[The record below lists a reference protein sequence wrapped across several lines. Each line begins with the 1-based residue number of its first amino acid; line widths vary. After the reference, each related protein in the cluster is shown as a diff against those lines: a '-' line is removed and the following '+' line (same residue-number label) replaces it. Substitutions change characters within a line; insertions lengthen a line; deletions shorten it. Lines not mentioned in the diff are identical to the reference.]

1 MNSLL
6 VRSISGAVY
15 VAIVVG
21 CVLSGSLGT
30 LLLASIIAI
39 LAMIELTKITTG
51 EHDDF
56 RFPTF
61 FTDLLGCLTIV
72 FASIIPDAFLLWVA
86 FYIIRVIEELYLKS
100 ENPLQNLAMSLFR
113 QIYIGM
119 PLYFMPVIAGDSGF
133 GLSEANPLLAVFIFI
148 WLSDTGAYLVGS
160 SIGKRPL
167 FKRISPNKSWEGFI
181 GGLVISLIVSQ
192 VICFNCPEYFGFSG
206 NPILWGLF
214 AIVVVIFSTW
224 GDLLESM
231 IKRTIGIKD
240 AGNLIPGHG
249 GILDRID
256 SLLLALPAAALL
268 LEILK

>member
-1 MNSLL
+1 MNKLIT
-6 VRSISGAVY
+6 RTISGAIY
-15 VAIVVG
+15 VAIVVL

-30 LLLASIIAI
+30 LILAGVFAI
-39 LAMIELTKITTG
+39 LAMIELTKITTSG
-51 EHDDF
+51 LRSTGF
-56 RFPTF
+56 AVLI
-61 FTDLLGCLTIV
+61 TDIIGCLTIV
-72 FASIIPDAFLLWVA
+72 FASVIPDAFPLWVTI
-86 FYIIRVIEELYLKS
+86 YLIRSIEELYLKN

-113 QIYIGM
+113 QIYIGV
-119 PLYFMPVIAGDSGF
+119 PLYFMPVIAGNSDLDFSQ
-133 GLSEANPLLAVFIFI
+133 ANPLLAVFIFI

-160 SIGKRPL
+160 AIGKRPL

-192 VICFNCPEYFGFSG
+192 VLCFTCADYFELSA
-206 NPILWGLF
+206 NPIDWAVFALTVVLF
-214 AIVVVIFSTW
+214 ATW

-256 SLLLALPAAALL
+256 SLLIALPASALL
-268 LEILK
+268 LNLLQ